1 MVLPSGYQKP
11 GEEEHASG
19 ILPRVAGYVAHALS
33 VCRMPMRGPQ
43 NGRQKNQCEE
53 EEDTKR
59 IWHISY
65 LL

>member
-1 MVLPSGYQKP
+1 MVLLSGYQKP

-19 ILPRVAGYVAHALS
+19 ILTGVSGYVAHALR
-33 VCRMPMRGPQ
+33 VCRMPVRGPQ

-53 EEDTKR
+53 EEDSKR
-59 IWHISY
+59 IWHIAY